1 MVGPVGQH
9 IWSPARHSRQSSTAH
24 AVEHVGWAG
33 QDVRQSPGC
42 STVHGNWWWNRRC
55 CVARCSGRDIL
66 CASAWAS
73 NGTSDEIAQFDSID
87 PSQAVYT
94 VFLSLGSLFG
104 GTCGSYIVAAGGI
117 PWVHW
122 VNVIL
127 SAVIFVLCL
136 VLQAETLYDRPQ
148 TVVQLSQDRQKAKVD
163 TKEVVVIA
171 DSPTLS
177 PSYPPYSYMR
187 SLKLI
192 TYRPGIVQKF
202 IAPYKTLRLPGVWLV
217 SLWYAGLV
225 GLIVTLSTIGTQ
237 LVAVPPYLWGKNVG
251 LINVGG
257 LIGAFLGGVSI
268 LTFSL
273 IISLT

>member
-1 MVGPVGQH
+1 LKA
-9 IWSPARHSRQSSTAH
+9 I
-24 AVEHVGWAG
+24 
-33 QDVRQSPGC
+33 
-42 STVHGNWWWNRRC
+42 
-55 CVARCSGRDIL
+55 
-66 CASAWAS
+66 
-73 NGTSDEIAQFDSID
+73 
-87 PSQAVYT
+87 YT

-127 SAVIFVLCL
+127 AAVTFVLCL

-148 TVVQLSQDRQKAKVD
+148 TTVQLARDPAKANAE
-163 TKEVVVIA
+163 TKETVVVA
-171 DSPTLS
+171 DSALS
-177 PSYPPYSYMR
+177 SSSYPPYTYMR

-217 SLWYAGLV
+217 SMWYAGLV
-225 GLIVTLSTIGTQ
+225 GLIVTLSIVGTQ
-237 LVAVPPYLWGKNVG
+237 LVAAPPYLWGKNVG

-257 LIGAFLGGVSI
+257 LIGSFLGAVRTYPCSQYAM
-268 LTFSL
+268 LQY
-273 IISLT
+273 

>member
-1 MVGPVGQH
+1 MFDLTAQLN
-9 IWSPARHSRQSSTAH
+9 ST
-24 AVEHVGWAG
+24 
-33 QDVRQSPGC
+33 
-42 STVHGNWWWNRRC
+42 
-55 CVARCSGRDIL
+55 DI
-66 CASAWAS
+66 
-73 NGTSDEIAQFDSID
+73 F
-87 PSQAVYT
+87 QAVYT

-122 VNVIL
+122 VNVII
-127 SAVIFVLCL
+127 SAVTFTLCL

-148 TVVQLSQDRQKAKVD
+148 TVVQLSQDRQKANVD

-171 DSPTLS
+171 DSATPSPT
-177 PSYPPYSYMR
+177 YAPYSYMR

-192 TYRPGIVQKF
+192 TYRPGIAQKF

-268 LTFSL
+268 LTPYFHN
-273 IISLT
+273 ISLT